1 MLETKLVSEYI
12 NAGAQ
17 VGNFEVGAQV
27 FIKARIILNI
37 VLAQVSQVLRA
48 QCMMSIFN
56 IIGRV
61 YVSDKKC
68 YASTRF
74 SPEIK

>member
-27 FIKARIILNI
+27 VIKPRIILNI
-37 VLAQVSQVLRA
+37 VLAQVSKVLRP
-48 QCMMSIFN
+48 CRETKYT
-56 IIGRV
+56 G
-61 YVSDKKC
+61 
-68 YASTRF
+68 
-74 SPEIK
+74 

>member
-37 VLAQVSQVLRA
+37 VLAQVSEVLRLRLEPT
-48 QCMMSIFN
+48 QLRPCRETKYT
-56 IIGRV
+56 G
-61 YVSDKKC
+61 
-68 YASTRF
+68 
-74 SPEIK
+74 